1 MKLFIPGPTQVAPEI
16 LAEMAK
22 PAIGHRTAECARL
35 WRESR
40 DGLQKLMHTKNE
52 VMILTAPASAFMEA
66 AIRNTVKEKSLHLI
80 CGAFSKRWFDIAK
93 SIGVD
98 AIAVE
103 KKTGQGFSADD
114 LRSALNE
121 CGTVDAV
128 TVVHN
133 ETSTGVTN
141 PVQDY
146 AEVLKDFP
154 DTLLLVDTVSSM
166 SGMPV
171 YVDKWGIDICLFGV
185 QKCMALPAGIAIASA
200 SPRALDRAATIEYRG
215 WFLDFLRL
223 AKSNEKEQSPTTPS
237 TAHLY
242 ALTAQLKRIFSEG
255 VEARWKRHYEMAAYV
270 RNWAKSHGYEMFPD
284 AGYCSDTVSCIA
296 RGTGP
301 DFAPVLD
308 ALKEEGVLVSNGYGD
323 LKGKTFRI
331 GHLGEHTLDDIRQL
345 TEQFDSILEPVLN

>member
-40 DGLQKLMHTKNE
+40 DGLRKLMHTKSE

-66 AIRNTVKEKSLHLI
+66 AIRNTVKTKSLHLV

-93 SIGVD
+93 STGVD

-154 DTLLLVDTVSSM
+154 VSYTHLTL
-166 SGMPV
+166 
-171 YVDKWGIDICLFGV
+171 
-185 QKCMALPAGIAIASA
+185 
-200 SPRALDRAATIEYRG
+200 
-215 WFLDFLRL
+215 
-223 AKSNEKEQSPTTPS
+223 PTTP
-237 TAHLY
+237 
-242 ALTAQLKRIFSEG
+242 
-255 VEARWKRHYEMAAYV
+255 YV
-270 RNWAKSHGYEMFPD
+270 
-284 AGYCSDTVSCIA
+284 
-296 RGTGP
+296 
-301 DFAPVLD
+301 
-308 ALKEEGVLVSNGYGD
+308 
-323 LKGKTFRI
+323 
-331 GHLGEHTLDDIRQL
+331 
-345 TEQFDSILEPVLN
+345 